1 MNLDK
6 ASAGISG
13 APLAPPDWSM
23 TMQKEGIQF
32 TADIKRAGVLMC
44 RFSVAWPDGDE
55 AAARHALADK
65 ARYWIDDFLNRSAA
79 TIAADGGE

>member
-6 ASAGISG
+6 ANAGISG

-23 TMQKEGIQF
+23 AMQKEGIQF

-44 RFSVAWPDGDE
+44 CFSVACPDGDE

-65 ARYWIDDFLNRSAA
+65 ARYWIDDFSNRPPA
-79 TIAADGGE
+79 TITADRGE